1 MKSIFVLVSLLA
13 LGCAVEQRQR
23 SNALEYL
30 YPAGAPETAP
40 QDVKMRVPVRVGI
53 AFAPAGTRSSS
64 SSMAGGAGGAGV
76 GPFGSGARQSDPFSE
91 AQKQTLLARIAEKF
105 KDRKGIAPIDIIP
118 SSQLTPGGGFAE
130 LDRIRKGFGVDLV
143 MLISY
148 DQFQFSESGKSSWTY
163 LTIVGAYLVEGEKS
177 ETRTVVDAVIFD
189 IATRTMLFH
198 ASGVDSNKDTATP
211 VDFNTKLRQ
220 SSEAGF
226 DRAVDDLV
234 GSLDKALAG
243 FQEQIASGTVHGPGT
258 PGLAMVDQKGG
269 VIPAGGSS
277 GAGALELADVGVV
290 ALLLGLLVM
299 GAWRRA

>member
-1 MKSIFVLVSLLA
+1 VKSILVLASLLA
-13 LGCAVEQRQR
+13 LGCTVEQHQR

-30 YPAGAPETAP
+30 YPKGAPGTPP
-40 QDVKMRVPVRVGI
+40 QDVQLHVPVRVGI
-53 AFAPAGTRSSS
+53 AFAPAGTASSS
-64 SSMAGGAGGAGV
+64 STNATGIGT
-76 GPFGSGARQSDPFSE
+76 PFATATQRRSDPFTE
-91 AQKQTLLARIAEKF
+91 VQKQALLARIVENF

-130 LDRIRKGFGVDLV
+130 LDRIRQGFGIDLV

-148 DQFQFSESGKSSWTY
+148 DQFQFSESAKSSWTY

-177 ETRTVVDAVIFD
+177 ETRTVMDAVIFD

-198 ASGVDSNKDTATP
+198 ASGIDSNKGSATP

-220 SSEAGF
+220 SSESGF
-226 DRAVDDLV
+226 NRAVDDLV
-234 GSLDKALAG
+234 GSLDKALTA

-258 PGLAMVDQKGG
+258 PALAMVDEKGER
-269 VIPAGGSS
+269 VPAGHSS
-277 GAGALELADVGVV
+277 VAGALDWTDLGLV
-290 ALLLGLLVM
+290 ALLLGLIVT